1 MPNDDVT
8 VTDNPSASRFEAR
21 VDGLLAV
28 AEYRRQGNRI
38 AFTHTEVPDA
48 IEGRGVGSALARAA
62 LDRARA
68 EGWEVVPLCPF
79 IADFIKRNPEYSEL
93 TADARQAPE
102 ARGAGDAT

>member
-8 VTDNPSASRFEAR
+8 VTDNPTASRFEAR
-21 VDGLLAV
+21 VDGALAV
-28 AEYRRQGNRI
+28 AEYRREGNRI
-38 AFTHTEVPDA
+38 TFTHTEVPDE

-79 IADFIKRNPEYSEL
+79 IADFIGRNPEYAEL
-93 TADARQAPE
+93 RADARQAPP
-102 ARGAGDAT
+102 ARGAGGAT